1 MIRKLQKDILSTD
14 GIHTLRGIV
23 LLPEQPRGILQIA
36 HGMTEHIGRYE
47 GFMTYLAENG
57 FIVCGHDH
65 LGHGKTAVGEEE
77 FGYFAKKD
85 GAGIVCRDVLAFG
98 KAIREE
104 YPGLPFF
111 LLGHSMGSFI
121 VRCAIRDYP
130 DACDALIV
138 MGTGGKNPLSAIGLL
153 MARLIRAIRGEK
165 HVSRLI
171 SYVAF
176 SSYNKRAGSDHPFA
190 WISRDPDVLAK
201 RDADPFCTFP
211 FTVSAMHDLISLQS
225 RCNKR
230 SWYDGIRTD
239 LPILLVSGE
248 EDPVGNYGKGVE
260 EVYEKLIAQGVTDVS
275 RKLYPGMRHEILN
288 ELGKEEVY
296 ADLLDFLISRISEEN
311 FSKK

>member
-1 MIRKLQKDILSTD
+1 MIQTVKTEILSAD

-36 HGMTEHIGRYE
+36 HGMTEHIGRYVD
-47 GFMTYLAENG
+47 FMTYLAENG

-65 LGHGKTAVGEEE
+65 LGHGKTAAGKEE

-85 GAGIVCRDVLAFG
+85 GARTVCEDVWAFG
-98 KAIREE
+98 KAIRED

-121 VRCAIRDYP
+121 VRCAVSEHP

-153 MARLIRAIRGEK
+153 AARLIRAICGEK
-165 HVSRLI
+165 HVSRFI
-171 SYVAF
+171 SHVAF
-176 SSYNKRAGSDHPFA
+176 SSYNKRTGSDHPFA
-190 WISRDPDVLAK
+190 WISRDPEVLAK

-211 FTVSAMHDLISLQS
+211 FTVCAMYDLIRLQS
-225 RCNKR
+225 LCNRR
-230 SWYDGIRTD
+230 SWYERVRTD
-239 LPILLVSGE
+239 LPILLVSGA

-288 ELGKEEVY
+288 EIGREEAY
-296 ADLLDFLISRISEEN
+296 ADILNFLISQISEEN
-311 FSKK
+311 F